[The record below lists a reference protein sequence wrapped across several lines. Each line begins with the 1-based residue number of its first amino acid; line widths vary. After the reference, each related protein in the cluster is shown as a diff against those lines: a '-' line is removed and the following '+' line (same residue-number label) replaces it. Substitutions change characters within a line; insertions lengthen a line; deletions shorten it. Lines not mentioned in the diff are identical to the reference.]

1 MLTTRQNIN
10 IYGGPRTKNNK
21 LTKRV
26 INVATMNL
34 KPVIRQRIRML
45 FISLLTALGFIY
57 GIHKILLTT
66 TSMNLEYN
74 VQLIKTS
81 WMAIRGNVNVAIKT
95 IEYLNK
101 LGVPQAGYNMAIG
114 TLGSIYGNLVQLK
127 APRMKKAA
135 ISGMVTAAVGSM
147 FSTRTSA
154 LVELKKIQITMN
166 RAETVVGS
174 YYSKGVN
181 LTKTALG
188 FQSQAQEVASLC
200 AILTRYIIKLS
211 FSFGINVSRDIIKKI
226 RFIRSGN
233 AEKRV
238 ELLGDRD
245 VRKLATQLIRS
256 VTAHQQQNNFE
267 NSHAANILV
276 SLSRN
281 AR

>member
-1 MLTTRQNIN
+1 MLTTYKNVN
-10 IYGGPRTKNNK
+10 VYGGSRNINNK

-34 KPVIRQRIRML
+34 KPVVRQRIRML
-45 FISLLTALGFIY
+45 FISILTALGFIY

-66 TSMNLEYN
+66 TSMNLAYN

-81 WMAIRGNVNVAIKT
+81 WMAIRGNINVAIKML
-95 IEYLNK
+95 EYLNK
-101 LGVPQAGYNMAIG
+101 IGIPQAGYNMSLGAIG
-114 TLGSIYGNLVQLK
+114 SISGNLMQLRT
-127 APRMKKAA
+127 PRMKKAA
-135 ISGMVTAAVGSM
+135 ITGVITAAVGSM
-147 FSTRTSA
+147 FPNRTSA
-154 LVELKKIQITMN
+154 LVELKKIQTTMT
-166 RAETVVGS
+166 RAETVSGR
-174 YYSKGVN
+174 YFSKGVN

-211 FSFGINVSRDIIKKI
+211 LSFGINISRDIIKKV
-226 RFIRSGN
+226 RFIRAGN

-238 ELLGDRD
+238 ELLGDSD
-245 VRKLATQLIRS
+245 VRNLATQLMRT
-256 VTAHQQQNNFE
+256 VTAHRRQNNSE
-267 NSHAANILV
+267 NLNAANILV